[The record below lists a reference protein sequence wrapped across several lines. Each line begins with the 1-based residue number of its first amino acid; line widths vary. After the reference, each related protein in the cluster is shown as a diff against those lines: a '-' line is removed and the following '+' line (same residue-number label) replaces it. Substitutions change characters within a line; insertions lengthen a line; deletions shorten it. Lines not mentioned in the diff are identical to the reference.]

1 MGALISNIIA
11 AVITIPLLGYFL
23 VFIISK
29 LVLKNHRKAVRV
41 AIDLSTLLLVI
52 SVHHLIIVI
61 WNHSYLWVLL
71 LLMISVAVVFVIIH
85 WKTKQEIL
93 FLPVLKGVWRMNFL
107 LFLTAYLFLIAFG
120 LIQRLSS
127 L

>member
-1 MGALISNIIA
+1 MGAIISNIIA

-52 SVHHLIIVI
+52 AVHHLIIVI
-61 WNHSYLWVLL
+61 WHQSYLWLL
-71 LLMISVAVVFVIIH
+71 LVLMILIAVVFVIIH
-85 WKTKQEIL
+85 WKTKHEIL
-93 FLPVLKGVWRMNFL
+93 LLPILKGIWRMNFL
-107 LFLTAYLFLIAFG
+107 LFLTAYMFLIAFG

>member
-1 MGALISNIIA
+1 MGAIISNIIA
-11 AVITIPLLGYFL
+11 AIITIPLLGYFL

-52 SVHHLIIVI
+52 AVHHLIIVI
-61 WNHSYLWVLL
+61 WHQSYLWLL
-71 LLMISVAVVFVIIH
+71 LILMILIAVVFVIIH
-85 WKTKQEIL
+85 WKTKHEIL
-93 FLPVLKGVWRMNFL
+93 LLPILKGIWRMNFL
-107 LFLTAYLFLIAFG
+107 LFLTAYMFLIAFG

>member
-1 MGALISNIIA
+1 MGAIISNIIA

-52 SVHHLIIVI
+52 AVHHLIIVI
-61 WNHSYLWVLL
+61 WHQSYLWLL
-71 LLMISVAVVFVIIH
+71 LILMILIAVVFVIIH
-85 WKTKQEIL
+85 WKTKHEIL
-93 FLPVLKGVWRMNFL
+93 LLPILKGIWRMNFL
-107 LFLTAYLFLIAFG
+107 LFLTAYMFLIAFG